1 MSIERKPFGSTVDGK
16 PAELITMKNASGC
29 TLAVTTYGARIV
41 SLLVPGRDG
50 KFADVVLGHDSA
62 EEYSAYRNFQG
73 ALVGRYGNR
82 IANSQ
87 FPLDGEIIKLIPS
100 EGVNQLHGGP
110 NGYSMQIWTVDSVS
124 DGDSPSMCLSLT
136 APDGEGGFPG
146 TLQVKVTYTLTKD
159 NALEIDY
166 KAVSDKKTIVNL
178 TNHSF
183 FNLRGYDGG
192 DICDT
197 VLQINADRY
206 TVTDISLIPTGE
218 FAPVAGTPLDF
229 TKGKPIGQDIDATAC
244 LMDSIHGFDHNFV
257 ISRKGDGVEKIA
269 EAYEPES
276 GRVMEVLTDLPG
288 VQLFTA
294 NSFPEGLKGKNGT
307 AMLPHHAFCL
317 ETQYFP
323 DTPNHPN
330 FPSCVVEAGQEY
342 HTTTIYRF
350 SVR

>member
-16 PAELITMKNASGC
+16 PAELITVKNASGC

-159 NALEIDY
+159 NATAAISAILC
-166 KAVSDKKTIVNL
+166 SRSTRIVIL
-178 TNHSF
+178 SP
-183 FNLRGYDGG
+183 
-192 DICDT
+192 
-197 VLQINADRY
+197 
-206 TVTDISLIPTGE
+206 ISLLSP
-218 FAPVAGTPLDF
+218 
-229 TKGKPIGQDIDATAC
+229 
-244 LMDSIHGFDHNFV
+244 
-257 ISRKGDGVEKIA
+257 
-269 EAYEPES
+269 PES
-276 GRVMEVLTDLPG
+276 SLLSPEPRSILPR
-288 VQLFTA
+288 A
-294 NSFPEGLKGKNGT
+294 SRS
-307 AMLPHHAFCL
+307 ARISMLPPA
-317 ETQYFP
+317 
-323 DTPNHPN
+323 
-330 FPSCVVEAGQEY
+330 
-342 HTTTIYRF
+342 
-350 SVR
+350 